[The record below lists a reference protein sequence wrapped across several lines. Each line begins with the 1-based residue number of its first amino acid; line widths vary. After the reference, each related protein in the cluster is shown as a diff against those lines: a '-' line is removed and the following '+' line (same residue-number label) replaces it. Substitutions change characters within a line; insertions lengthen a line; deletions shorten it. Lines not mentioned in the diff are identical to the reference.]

1 MLKYIIYYFGLE
13 LPENVTPLVELA
25 FNFGMI
31 CLVVLLCFI
40 NVFGYLIAL
49 YFIQN
54 KNLVLRLNKYPK
66 FNGIIN
72 YFKKSSFVMVIIEG
86 LIGFSAL
93 IVLIYLGF
101 SPLSAIK

>member
-49 YFIQN
+49 
-54 KNLVLRLNKYPK
+54 
-66 FNGIIN
+66 
-72 YFKKSSFVMVIIEG
+72 
-86 LIGFSAL
+86 
-93 IVLIYLGF
+93 
-101 SPLSAIK
+101 